1 MCVQHAEWL
10 LVWTWAYFPWCS
22 SPHTW
27 IASASWQCD
36 VVFESGVSPHL
47 SCPPNKQPVQCYERG
62 GIFLGCCGC
71 VRMHTCVC
79 TVGECVR
86 ACVCVRDKEREREIQ
101 NSLLQETP
109 WEKER
114 ECSVQ
119 HGYCVLKPTV
129 GGCLHCPRRLL
140 LYVLYQNITIECW
153 PACLY
158 SFNKGDFLSDLYEGW
173 SLC

>member
-1 MCVQHAEWL
+1 MITCVNVGLFPMMLQSSYMNCLCIVTVWCCVWEW
-10 LVWTWAYFPWCS
+10 C
-22 SPHTW
+22 
-27 IASASWQCD
+27 
-36 VVFESGVSPHL
+36 VSPHL
-47 SCPPNKQPVQCYERG
+47 SCPPSRQPVQCYERG

-86 ACVCVRDKEREREIQ
+86 ACVCVRDKERERENQ